1 MQSRALNHGMGLLLK
16 GKKWLGKKVPQ
27 RGLGKTQGLGGGRQ
41 AEAEK
46 SEFSWEPRH
55 CSVLSHIL
63 IHSGLPGSYEVGVSS
78 PSSPVT
84 HEKVRR
90 TGVKTLAQGH
100 TASKCL
106 MVKDERVFFLPLL
119 LLLLF
124 FFKNDATFYLLARSV
139 EFRQNLFQAA
149 LSLPLLCSSLK
160 TEKRC
165 LFEPFCSPAF
175 LLAQAHQGVE
185 LACADGSW

>member
-124 FFKNDATFYLLARSV
+124 FCGSAFAATLK
-139 EFRQNLFQAA
+139 E
-149 LSLPLLCSSLK
+149 PLHNQSHQDLHLCFIPRVSQFPRLHSGL
-160 TEKRC
+160 
-165 LFEPFCSPAF
+165 
-175 LLAQAHQGVE
+175 
-185 LACADGSW
+185 